1 MSKRKY
7 YKQLDMFKN
16 NKKKNW
22 LSNINERKTRPWDD
36 FFFKSW
42 NKNNNWNQQR
52 IIQVEKKR
60 KRKKPAK
67 IKAK

>member
-16 NKKKNW
+16 NKKNW
-22 LSNINERKTRPWDD
+22 LSNINEGKTRPWDD

-52 IIQVEKKR
+52 IIQVEKK
-60 KRKKPAK
+60 KKK
-67 IKAK
+67 KKTCKN

>member
-16 NKKKNW
+16 NKKNW